1 MSNEIL
7 FNSTTDNRNTGLN
20 EVIVPQSPNAME
32 TEDVAVPPRSRQEK
46 FNAGS
51 IDDLPKEKRAKM
63 TKKAGENPHTKEV
76 WFPGTHSD
84 V

>member
-1 MSNEIL
+1 MTNEIL
-7 FNSTTDNRNTGLN
+7 LNSTTDNRNTGLN
-20 EVIVPQSPNAME
+20 EVTVPHPTAME

-46 FNAGS
+46 FNTGS
-51 IDDLPKEKRAKM
+51 IDDLPKEKRVKM